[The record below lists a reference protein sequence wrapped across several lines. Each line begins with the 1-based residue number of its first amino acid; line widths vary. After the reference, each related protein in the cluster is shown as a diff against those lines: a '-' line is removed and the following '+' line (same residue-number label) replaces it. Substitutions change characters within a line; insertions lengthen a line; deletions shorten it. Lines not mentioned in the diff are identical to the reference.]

1 MRILIAEDDAIWANL
16 LERLLE
22 SAGYEIVPAQNGF
35 QALAIMSRDD
45 APHMAI
51 LDWQMPGLTGPEL
64 TTRLRE
70 LPREFPPYLIILT
83 ARNQPADIV
92 AGLEA
97 GADDYLTKPFHKAE
111 LLARLKAGRR
121 VIEAQLQLAESRR
134 QLQWQAEHDPLTGIW
149 NRRAILDHLAR
160 ELDRCQREGGLVTA
174 GLIDVDGFKRI
185 NDTCGHQTGDAVL
198 QTVIQSILHC
208 LRPYDHLGRLGGD
221 ELLVVAPMTDNAS
234 PEALFERLRL
244 AVRSSQL
251 PSGQLSPPTVS
262 IGWAATSGSHS
273 PDQLLRLADSALYA
287 AKRLGRDRVVA
298 SMDDISSYASLT
310 R

>member
-1 MRILIAEDDAIWANL
+1 MRVLIAEDDPVWRNL

-22 SAGYEIVPAQNGF
+22 SAGYQIAIAPDGF
-35 QALAIMSRDD
+35 QALEIMSLSD

-64 TTRLRE
+64 VTRLRD
-70 LPREFPPYLIILT
+70 LPQEIPPYLIILT
-83 ARNQPADIV
+83 ARNEPADIV

-97 GADDYLTKPFHKAE
+97 GADDYLVKPFHKAE

-134 QLQWQAEHDPLTGIW
+134 QLQWQADHDPLTGIW

-160 ELDRCQREGGLVTA
+160 ELDRCRRDGGLVTA
-174 GLIDVDGFKRI
+174 GLIDVDGFKQI
-185 NDTCGHQTGDAVL
+185 NDTHGHQAGDAVL
-198 QTVIQSILHC
+198 ENVIRCVLHF

-221 ELLVVAPMTDNAS
+221 ELLVVAPMRDNAS
-234 PEALFERLRL
+234 PEALFERLCH
-244 AVRSSQL
+244 AVRSSQIL
-251 PSGQLSPPTVS
+251 NGQPSPLTVS
-262 IGWAATSGSHS
+262 IGWAATNGSHS
-273 PDQLLRLADSALYA
+273 PQQLLRLADSALYA
-287 AKRLGRDRVVA
+287 AKRLGRDRVVG
-298 SMDDISSYASLT
+298 SMDDISSQASAP

>member
-1 MRILIAEDDAIWANL
+1 MTILVAEDDAIWANL
-16 LERLLE
+16 LERLLK
-22 SAGYEIVPAQNGF
+22 SAGYETVPAQNGF

-45 APHMAI
+45 APHLAI

-64 TTRLRE
+64 TARLRE
-70 LPREFPPYLIILT
+70 LRRELSPYLIMLT
-83 ARNQPADIV
+83 ARNEPADIV

-160 ELDRCQREGGLVTA
+160 ELDRCQRDGGLVSA
-174 GLIDVDGFKRI
+174 GLIDVDGFKQI
-185 NDTCGHQTGDAVL
+185 NDTYGHQTGDEVL
-198 QTVIQSILHC
+198 QAVIQCILHC

-221 ELLVVAPMTDNAS
+221 ELLVVAPMKDNAS
-234 PEALFERLRL
+234 PEALFERLRH
-244 AVRSSQL
+244 AVRNSQPPGSQL
-251 PSGQLSPPTVS
+251 STPTVS
-262 IGWAATSGSHS
+262 IGWAASSGSHS

-287 AKRLGRDRVVA
+287 AKRLGRDRVVG
-298 SMDDISSYASLT
+298 SMDGISWLAPAS